1 MRVIITGSTGMVG
14 KGVLFQCMEDDRI
27 KEILLINRTS
37 LNMNHPKVKELLCED
52 FLELEKYKKEF
63 DDYDGCFHCMGMSA
77 VGAPS
82 KLYYKVTYEMTKILT
97 DLVYQGNKKAVF
109 NYVTGEGTDSKE
121 KSPIEWAR
129 VKGKAENYILNKGF
143 KDAYMF
149 RAGVIIPEKGIKSR
163 TPLYNFFY
171 VLMWPFFPLMK
182 LLPFITTTSKIGDAM
197 IYTLFNNEE
206 NKIINNLIINRF
218 SKRIEK

>member
-1 MRVIITGSTGMVG
+1 MVG
-14 KGVLFQCMEDDRI
+14 KGVLFQCIEDDRI

-37 LNMNHPKVKELLCED
+37 LNIDHPKVKELLCED
-52 FLELEKYKKEF
+52 FLKLEKYKKEF
-63 DDYDGCFHCMGMSA
+63 YDYDGCFHCMGMSA

-97 DLVYQGNKKAVF
+97 DLVFQGNKKAVF

-182 LLPFITTTSKIGDAM
+182 LLPFITTTNKIGDAM
-197 IYTLFNNEE
+197 IYTLFNNDK
-206 NKIINNLIINRF
+206 NKIFIHRVNTN
-218 SKRIEK
+218 SKRSIQKKA

>member
-37 LNMNHPKVKELLCED
+37 LNIDHPKVKELLCED
-52 FLELEKYKKEF
+52 FLELEKYKKEL

-171 VLMWPFFPLMK
+171 ISDVAIFSFNEI
-182 LLPFITTTSKIGDAM
+182 IT
-197 IYTLFNNEE
+197 IYYYY
-206 NKIINNLIINRF
+206 
-218 SKRIEK
+218 

>member
-27 KEILLINRTS
+27 KDIVLINRTS
-37 LNMNHPKVKELLCED
+37 LNIDHPKVKELLCEN
-52 FLELEKYKKEF
+52 FLELEKYKEELVGF
-63 DDYDGCFHCMGMSA
+63 DGCFHCMGVSA
-77 VGAPS
+77 VGTPS
-82 KLYYKVTYEMTKILT
+82 KLYYKVTYEMTKILA
-97 DLVYQGNKKAVF
+97 DLVYQANKKAVF

-149 RAGVIIPEKGIKSR
+149 RAGVIIP
-163 TPLYNFFY
+163 N
-171 VLMWPFFPLMK
+171 
-182 LLPFITTTSKIGDAM
+182 
-197 IYTLFNNEE
+197 
-206 NKIINNLIINRF
+206 
-218 SKRIEK
+218 

>member
-27 KEILLINRTS
+27 KEILLINRKS
-37 LNMNHPKVKELLCED
+37 LNISHPKVKELLCED
-52 FLELEKYKKEF
+52 FLELEKFKNEF
-63 DDYDGCFHCMGMSA
+63 EDFDGCFHCMGMSA

-82 KLYYKVTYEMTKILT
+82 DLYYKVTYEMTKIFT
-97 DLVYQGNKKAVF
+97 DLVYLGNKKAVF

-149 RAGVIIPEKGIKSR
+149 RAGIIIPENGIKSR
-163 TPLYNFFY
+163 TQLYNLFY
-171 VLMWPFFPLMK
+171 LLMWPLFPLMK

-197 IYTLFNNEE
+197 IYTLFTSQE
-206 NKIINNLIINRF
+206 NKIINNLMINKF
-218 SKRIEK
+218 SKRIKK

>member
-27 KEILLINRTS
+27 KEILLINRRS
-37 LNMNHPKVKELLCED
+37 LNIDHPKVKELLCED
-52 FLELEKYKKEF
+52 FLELEKFKNEF
-63 DDYDGCFHCMGMSA
+63 EDFDGCFHCMGMSA

-82 KLYYKVTYEMTKILT
+82 DLYYKVTYEMTKIFT
-97 DLVYQGNKKAVF
+97 DLVYLGNKKAVF

-149 RAGVIIPEKGIKSR
+149 RAGIIIPENGIKSR
-163 TPLYNFFY
+163 TQLYNLFY
-171 VLMWPFFPLMK
+171 LLMWPLFPLMK

-197 IYTLFNNEE
+197 IYTLFTSQE
-206 NKIINNLIINRF
+206 NKIINNLMINKF
-218 SKRIEK
+218 SKRIKK

>member
-27 KEILLINRTS
+27 KEILLINRRS
-37 LNMNHPKVKELLCED
+37 LNIDHPKVKELLCED
-52 FLELEKYKKEF
+52 FLELEKFKNEF
-63 DDYDGCFHCMGMSA
+63 EDFDGCFHCMGMSA

-82 KLYYKVTYEMTKILT
+82 DIYYKVTYEMTKILT

-149 RAGVIIPEKGIKSR
+149 RAGIIIPENGIKSR
-163 TPLYNFFY
+163 TQLYNLFY
-171 VLMWPFFPLMK
+171 LLMWPLFPLMK

-197 IYTLFNNEE
+197 IYTLFTSQE
-206 NKIINNLIINRF
+206 NKIINNLMINKF
-218 SKRIEK
+218 SKRIKK